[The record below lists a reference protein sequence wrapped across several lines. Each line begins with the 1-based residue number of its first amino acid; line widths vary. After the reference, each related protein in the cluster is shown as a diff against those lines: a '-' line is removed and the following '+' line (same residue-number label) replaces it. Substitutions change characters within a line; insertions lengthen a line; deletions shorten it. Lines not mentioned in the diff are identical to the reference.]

1 LTYYTQASPLS
12 RSPKS
17 PLVRPRSGRVPV
29 PVAAAY
35 SRARVCHAGLQSC
48 AEESTGR
55 RRPDGTWRPR
65 CRDAD
70 GKEHARH
77 FAKKAD
83 GQRWLD
89 EVTASVVTG
98 MYVDPK
104 AGRVSLSAFYAAWA
118 ARQVWAPGT
127 QLAMGLAV
135 RSATFKDVE
144 LRLLRRSH
152 VESWVKQMTAAG
164 LAPGTVHP
172 RAERARRPARSRA
185 RPGHRHRSERRGDTP
200 RRRRR
205 EHAMSIP
212 TPPQVGALL
221 AVADDRFATFIALC
235 AFGGLRLG
243 EAAAL
248 QVGDVDF
255 LRRRMVVS
263 RQVRRGPGGTAELR
277 APKHGSERT
286 VVVPDRLLTLIARH
300 VERHLAAG
308 GLERW
313 LFPTPA
319 GTPHRLRLRRGHR
332 AAGPRAG
339 LGDHDAERLRTP
351 VAGRGG
357 PHPSRH
363 GRPDVRSTRRFC
375 GLSADRTTLT
385 SV

>member
-1 LTYYTQASPLS
+1 MASI
-12 RSPKS
+12 
-17 PLVRPRSGRVPV
+17 
-29 PVAAAY
+29 A
-35 SRARVCHAGLQSC
+35 
-48 AEESTGR
+48 

-65 CRDAD
+65 YRDAE

-77 FAKKAD
+77 FTRKVDA
-83 GQRWLD
+83 QRWLD

-104 AGRVSLSAFYAAWA
+104 AGRVTLSAFYAAWA

-127 QLAMGLAV
+127 ELAMGLAV
-135 RSATFKDVE
+135 RSASFKDVE

-164 LAPGTVHP
+164 LAPGTVHTRVQNV
-172 RAERARRPARSRA
+172 RAVL
-185 RPGHRHRSERRGDTP
+185 RGAVRDRVIATDPSDGVPLP

-221 AVADDRFATFIALC
+221 TTADDRFAAFIALC

-255 LRRRMVVS
+255 LRRRVVVS
-263 RQVRRGPGGTAELR
+263 RQVQRGPGGTAELR

-286 VVVPDRLLTLIARH
+286 VVVPDRLLALIAGH

-308 GLERW
+308 GPDRW
-313 LFPTPA
+313 LFPTPT
-319 GTPHRLRLRRGHR
+319 GTPPHQNTVGHQWRKATSAAGLTGLRLHDLRHFFASGLIASGCDVVTVQRALGHASATTTLNTYGHLWPDADDRTR
-332 AAGPRAG
+332 AATDG
-339 LGDHDAERLRTP
+339 LMSAALDFSADSLRT
-351 VAGRGG
+351 GR
-357 PHPSRH
+357 R
-363 GRPDVRSTRRFC
+363 
-375 GLSADRTTLT
+375 
-385 SV
+385 